1 MGSDP
6 STQKEVT
13 VMSSVRPA
21 YRLLSVFAA
30 LLLLLTSLTACSGGI
45 TREEAKTA
53 MDALLTA
60 LDNENY
66 AEAAALYHPDAAM
79 SEELLAAF
87 AEQVKTKV
95 GIDLTEGAVV
105 EKITGMSSSY
115 YDSNVDGSRYALTAR
130 IQAGDKTASLTVE
143 VIRND
148 RGYGIF
154 TVECNP

>member
-1 MGSDP
+1 MNQTKAVP
-6 STQKEVT
+6 
-13 VMSSVRPA
+13 RI
-21 YRLLSVFAA
+21 LSAFAA

-53 MDALLTA
+53 MDSLLVA

-79 SEELLAAF
+79 TEELLAAF

-95 GIDLTEGAVV
+95 GIDLTEGAVA
-105 EKITGMSSSY
+105 EKITGMSASY
-115 YDSNVDGSRYALTAR
+115 YDSTVDGSRYALTAK
-130 IQAGDKTASLTVE
+130 IKAGDKTASLTVE

-154 TVECNP
+154 RVECNP

>member
-1 MGSDP
+1 MNRTKTAP
-6 STQKEVT
+6 RV
-13 VMSSVRPA
+13 
-21 YRLLSVFAA
+21 LSVLAA
-30 LLLLLTSLTACSGGI
+30 LCLLLTSLTACSDGV
-45 TREEAKTA
+45 TREEAQTA

-79 SEELLAAF
+79 TEDLLAAF

-115 YDSNVDGSRYALTAR
+115 YDSTVDGSRYALTAR
-130 IQAGDKTASLTVE
+130 IKAGDKTASLAVE

-148 RGYGIF
+148 KGYGIF
-154 TVECNP
+154 RVECNP

>member
-1 MGSDP
+1 MNR
-6 STQKEVT
+6 TKTATRV
-13 VMSSVRPA
+13 
-21 YRLLSVFAA
+21 LSVFAA
-30 LLLLLTSLTACSGGI
+30 LCLLLASLTACSGGI

-53 MDALLTA
+53 MDSLLSA

-79 SEELLAAF
+79 TEDLLIAF

-115 YDSNVDGSRYALTAR
+115 YDSTVDGSRYALTAR
-130 IQAGDKTASLTVE
+130 IKAGDKTADLTVE
-143 VIRND
+143 VIHND

-154 TVECNP
+154 QVECNP

>member
-1 MGSDP
+1 MNQTKAVP
-6 STQKEVT
+6 
-13 VMSSVRPA
+13 RI
-21 YRLLSVFAA
+21 LSVLAA

-53 MDALLTA
+53 MDSLLTA

-79 SEELLAAF
+79 TEELLAAF

-95 GIDLTEGAVV
+95 GIDLTEGATA
-105 EKITGMSSSY
+105 EKITGISSSY
-115 YDSNVDGSRYALTAR
+115 YDSTVGGSRYELTAR
-130 IQAGDKTASLTVE
+130 IKAGDKTASLTVE

-154 TVECNP
+154 KVECNS

>member
-1 MGSDP
+1 MTKNQTAP
-6 STQKEVT
+6 
-13 VMSSVRPA
+13 RI
-21 YRLLSVFAA
+21 LSVLAA
-30 LLLLLTSLTACSGGI
+30 LLLLITSLTACSGGI
-45 TREEAKTA
+45 SREEAKTA
-53 MDALLTA
+53 MDSLLVA

-79 SEELLAAF
+79 TEDLLAAF

-105 EKITGMSSSY
+105 EKITGISSSY
-115 YDSNVDGSRYALTAR
+115 YDSTVGGSRYELTAK

-154 TVECNP
+154 RVECNP

>member
-1 MGSDP
+1 MNR
-6 STQKEVT
+6 TKTATRV
-13 VMSSVRPA
+13 
-21 YRLLSVFAA
+21 LSVFAA
-30 LLLLLTSLTACSGGI
+30 LCLLLASLTACSGGI

-53 MDALLTA
+53 MDSLLSA

-79 SEELLAAF
+79 TEDLLIAF

-115 YDSNVDGSRYALTAR
+115 YDSNVDGSCYALTAR
-130 IQAGDKTASLTVE
+130 IKAGDKTADLTVE

-154 TVECNP
+154 RVECNP

>member
-1 MGSDP
+1 MTKNQTAP
-6 STQKEVT
+6 
-13 VMSSVRPA
+13 RI
-21 YRLLSVFAA
+21 LSVLAA
-30 LLLLLTSLTACSGGI
+30 LLLLLASLTACSGGI

-53 MDALLTA
+53 MDSLLTA

-79 SEELLAAF
+79 TEDLLAAF

-105 EKITGMSSSY
+105 EKITNMRSAY
-115 YDSNVDGSRYALTAR
+115 YDSNVDGSFYALTAK
-130 IQAGDKTASLTVE
+130 IQAGDKTADLTVE

-154 TVECNP
+154 KVECNP

>member
-1 MGSDP
+1 MTKNQTAP
-6 STQKEVT
+6 
-13 VMSSVRPA
+13 RI
-21 YRLLSVFAA
+21 LSVLAA

-53 MDALLTA
+53 MDSLLTA
-60 LDNENY
+60 LGNENY

-79 SEELLAAF
+79 TEELLAAF
-87 AEQVKTKV
+87 AEQVKTRV
-95 GIDLTEGAVV
+95 GIDLTEGAAV
-105 EKITGMSSSY
+105 EKITGISSSY
-115 YDSNVDGSRYALTAR
+115 YDSTVGGSRYELTAK

-154 TVECNP
+154 KVECNP

>member
-1 MGSDP
+1 MNR
-6 STQKEVT
+6 TETATRV
-13 VMSSVRPA
+13 
-21 YRLLSVFAA
+21 LSILAA
-30 LLLLLTSLTACSGGI
+30 LCLLLTSLTACSGGV
-45 TREEAKTA
+45 TREEAQTA
-53 MDALLTA
+53 MDSLLSA

-79 SEELLAAF
+79 SEDLLAAF

-115 YDSNVDGSRYALTAR
+115 YDSNVGGSRYALTAR
-130 IQAGDKTASLTVE
+130 IKAGDKTASLTVE

-148 RGYGIF
+148 KGDGIF
-154 TVECNP
+154 KVECNP

>member
-1 MGSDP
+1 MHR
-6 STQKEVT
+6 TQT
-13 VMSSVRPA
+13 APRI
-21 YRLLSVFAA
+21 LSVLAA
-30 LLLLLTSLTACSGGI
+30 LLLLITSLTACSGGV

-53 MDALLTA
+53 MDSLLVA

-79 SEELLAAF
+79 TEELLAAL

-95 GIDLTEGAVV
+95 GIDLTEGATV
-105 EKITGMSSSY
+105 EKITGISSSY
-115 YDSNVDGSRYALTAR
+115 YDSTVGGSRYELTAK

-148 RGYGIF
+148 EGYGIF
-154 TVECNP
+154 KVECYP

>member
-1 MGSDP
+1 MNQTKAVP
-6 STQKEVT
+6 
-13 VMSSVRPA
+13 RI
-21 YRLLSVFAA
+21 LSVLAA
-30 LLLLLTSLTACSGGI
+30 LCLLLTSLTACSGGI

-66 AEAAALYHPDAAM
+66 AEAAALYHPDASM
-79 SEELLAAF
+79 TEELLAAF

-105 EKITGMSSSY
+105 EKITGMSASY
-115 YDSNVDGSRYALTAR
+115 YDSTVDGSRYALTAK
-130 IQAGDKTASLTVE
+130 IKAGDKTADLTVE

-154 TVECNP
+154 RVECNP

>member
-1 MGSDP
+1 MNQTKAVP
-6 STQKEVT
+6 
-13 VMSSVRPA
+13 RI
-21 YRLLSVFAA
+21 LSVLAA

-53 MDALLTA
+53 MDSLLVA

-66 AEAAALYHPDAAM
+66 AEAAALYHPDAVM
-79 SEELLAAF
+79 TEELLAAF

-105 EKITGMSSSY
+105 EKITGISSSY
-115 YDSNVDGSRYALTAR
+115 YDSTVDGSRYALTAR
-130 IQAGDKTASLTVE
+130 IKAGDKTSSLTVE

-148 RGYGIF
+148 KGYGIF
-154 TVECNP
+154 KVECNP